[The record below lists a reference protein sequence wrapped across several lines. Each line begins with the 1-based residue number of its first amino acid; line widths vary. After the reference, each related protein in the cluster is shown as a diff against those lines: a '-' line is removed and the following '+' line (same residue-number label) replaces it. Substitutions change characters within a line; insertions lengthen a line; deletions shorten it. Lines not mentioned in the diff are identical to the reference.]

1 MNKHIYTIII
11 GLLLAILLVLFA
23 CNTQKKSDAEQS
35 DKDGQGNDIR
45 TNPVIDPISNPA
57 PDSSPISQYTVH
69 VIRRL
74 PHNGDRTFTQG
85 LEIHEGYLYESTGR
99 TAETAL
105 KKIDIETGEI
115 LFQQNLEEYFSQ
127 EMYFGEGITIW
138 EEKIIHLS
146 WQKKIAYFYTLDFK
160 KTGREFHYDTEG
172 WGLTHN
178 DKFLIMSDGSR
189 FIHFR
194 DPETFEIKRTIDV
207 GVENLNELEYV
218 KGSIYANIWFED
230 FILVID
236 EISGTVTGKIDASEL
251 LCSQLNKQT
260 GAVLN
265 GIAYDSRSDTFYITG
280 KKCPD
285 IYEVTFEKKQNAL
298 ITGHRHQDFP
308 NLSGSS

>member
-1 MNKHIYTIII
+1 MNNKRIYTIII
-11 GLLLAILLVLFA
+11 GLVLAILLILFA
-23 CNTQKKSDAEQS
+23 CNTQKKSGSELD
-35 DKDGQGNDIR
+35 DGQDDTSTG
-45 TNPVIDPISNPA
+45 TPPA
-57 PDSSPISQYTVH
+57 SSPDQDPDAIDLYRVE

-74 PHNGDRTFTQG
+74 PHNGDRIFTQG
-85 LEIHEGYLYESTGR
+85 FEIHDGYLYESTGR

-105 KKIDIETGEI
+105 KKIDPANGEI
-115 LFQQNLEEYFSQ
+115 LLQQNLEEYFSGD
-127 EMYFGEGITIW
+127 MYFGEGITIW
-138 EEKIIHLS
+138 KEKIIHLS

-178 DKFLIMSDGSR
+178 DSSLIMSDGSR

-194 DPETFEIKRTIDV
+194 DPETFETKRTIDV

-218 KGSIYANIWFED
+218 NGSIYANVWFED

-236 EISGTVTGKIDASEL
+236 EISGAVTGKIDASEL
-251 LCSQLNKQT
+251 FCSQLNKQT

-265 GIAYDSRSDTFYITG
+265 GIAYDSRSETFYITG

-285 IYEVTFEKKQNAL
+285 IYEVIFEKKQNAL
-298 ITGHRHQDFP
+298 ITGHRHQDFL
-308 NLSGSS
+308 NLSGA